1 MIDCI
6 RYHIDNLFAKG
17 TPTLLVLLGCS
28 VLLLLA
34 VLTAIML
41 AVGISVGPGADVF
54 DVVWTLFT
62 YTFDPSGVPYSEG
75 AWPYRI
81 IMLLASLGGV
91 FILSLLV
98 GILSNGFA
106 DFIETLRKGKSIVAE
121 QGHVL
126 ILGWGDQIFSV
137 VQELVHAN
145 SNVDRACIVIL
156 ADMDKVEMEDALRI
170 RVDNDANVRIVC
182 RSGSPIDTSDL
193 KIVRPT
199 FARSIIVLDDPN
211 AGEEGD
217 ALTIKILL
225 ALEQLH
231 DHQPLT
237 SVVATMRQ
245 EENVAV
251 ANLITRGQAS
261 IVPSEIM
268 VSQIIT
274 QTCRQPGLSM
284 VYAELLDFDGDELYV
299 KHEPNLV
306 GRTFAEAQLAYE
318 TSTIVGL
325 KFSDGRLKLNPPA
338 DTVLKDRDSVIAL
351 SADDDTIILRPSHMP
366 EPRVQNDLFSPSDVA
381 RPLPENI
388 LVLGWN
394 ERGRFIIKELQ
405 EYVQPGT
412 TICIVDHVD
421 RSSDVRALQAIANR
435 YTLTHHVGRTTSR
448 AVLDG
453 LDLCAFSSIVVL
465 ADTTAGIQQADAR
478 TLMTLVHIRDIIS
491 KSASDHVVNI
501 VTEMLDERNRSLA
514 AEDNANDFIISNTII
529 SLLLTQIAEN
539 RDLHSVFRDL
549 FDATGSELYLKPAE
563 EYVHLE
569 TSVTMATVCA
579 SAARKNEVAVGYKV
593 SNDGKW
599 RVALNR
605 PKSETMTFSQGDSIV
620 VVAED

>member
-1 MIDCI
+1 MMDRI
-6 RYHIDNLFAKG
+6 RYHVDNLFAKG
-17 TPTLLVLLGCS
+17 TATLLVLLGCS
-28 VLLLLA
+28 VIFLLA
-34 VLTAIML
+34 VLTAVML
-41 AVGISVGPGADVF
+41 ATGISVGPDADVF

-106 DFIETLRKGKSIVAE
+106 DFIETLRKGKSIVVE

-156 ADMDKVEMEDALRI
+156 ADMDKVEMEDALRT
-170 RVDNDANVRIVC
+170 RVNNYANVRIVC
-182 RSGSPIDTSDL
+182 RSGSPIDISDL
-193 KIVRPT
+193 NITRPT
-199 FARSIIVLDDPN
+199 HARSIIILDHPN

-284 VYAELLDFDGDELYV
+284 VYAELLDFDGDELYI

-338 DTVLKDRDSVIAL
+338 NTVLNDRDSVIAL

-366 EPRVQNDLFSPSDVA
+366 APPVQQDLFSPSDVA

-405 EYVQPGT
+405 EYVHPGT
-412 TICIVDHVD
+412 TICIVDHID
-421 RSSDVRALQAIANR
+421 RSSDVRALQAITDR
-435 YTLTHHVGRTTSR
+435 YTLSHRIGRTTAR
-448 AVLDG
+448 TMLDS
-453 LDLCAFSSIVVL
+453 LDLCSFSSVIVL
-465 ADTTAGIQQADAR
+465 ADTSVSIQQADAK

-491 KSASDHVVNI
+491 KGASAHVVNI

-514 AEDNANDFIISNTII
+514 TEDNTNDFIISNTIV

-539 RDLHSVFRDL
+539 RDLHAVFRDL
-549 FDATGSELYLKPAE
+549 FDAAGSELYLKPAE
-563 EYVHLE
+563 DYVQLDAA
-569 TSVTMATVCA
+569 VTMATVCA
-579 SAARKNEVAVGYKV
+579 SASRKNEVAVGYKV
-593 SNDGKW
+593 LNNGRWD
-599 RVALNR
+599 VALNR
-605 PKSETMTFSQGDSIV
+605 PKSETMTFSRGDSIV